1 MAPETGAWCL
11 ACLLFSPT
19 AGGGALLME
28 KVPSAASAQV
38 SPGGRG
44 EAMLGG
50 SIRCSL
56 VLGADSG
63 LCWPGLGAGLGGW
76 DDDFLGSTQ
85 QPLGV

>member
-1 MAPETGAWCL
+1 ML
-11 ACLLFSPT
+11 AFLSHSRRGVLLT
-19 AGGGALLME
+19 E
-28 KVPSAASAQV
+28 KVPLAASAQV
-38 SPGGRG
+38 SAGGRG

-85 QPLGV
+85 QPLGG

>member
-1 MAPETGAWCL
+1 MLGLL
-11 ACLLFSPT
+11 AFLSHSRW
-19 AGGGALLME
+19 GALLME

-38 SPGGRG
+38 SPGVRG

-85 QPLGV
+85 QHLGV